1 MLSLCTGLI
10 ASSLLE
16 GSLELLFLMKSSVT
30 FYLACI
36 SVMSSNFP
44 TFNWIFFSLYR
55 KKCQGARLG
64 MKWDGVHGHV
74 CGKKKTAEW
83 ANPFGL
89 ERYVAETNQSC
100 GSHLFVSGHSLFKD
114 LGHN

>member
-1 MLSLCTGLI
+1 MLSLCTCSI

-16 GSLELLFLMKSSVT
+16 GSLELLFLMKSSIT
-30 FYLACI
+30 FYLASI

-44 TFNWIFFSLYR
+44 AFNWIIFFVYR

-74 CGKKKTAEW
+74 CGKKLQNGQILLGWNIVLQKPINPVGPTCLSLDILSSKT
-83 ANPFGL
+83 
-89 ERYVAETNQSC
+89 
-100 GSHLFVSGHSLFKD
+100 
-114 LGHN
+114 

>member
-44 TFNWIFFSLYR
+44 TFNWIFFLCTGR
-55 KKCQGARLG
+55 NVKGQGWG
-64 MKWDGVHGHV
+64 
-74 CGKKKTAEW
+74 
-83 ANPFGL
+83 
-89 ERYVAETNQSC
+89 
-100 GSHLFVSGHSLFKD
+100 
-114 LGHN
+114 